1 MTAPLIISVRGL
13 SKSFRMGNTEVAVL
27 RGIDLDVPK
36 GEMLSIVGASG
47 VGKSTLLHVI
57 GALDKP
63 TSGQVIYD
71 GRDVFSMSN
80 GELAT
85 FRNRNVGFVFQFH
98 HLLPEFSALENVLI
112 PSMIGGVEAKAAK
125 LLAEALLEEVGLSG
139 RLTHRP
145 GELSGGEQ
153 QRVAIARALMSEP
166 KVILADEPTGNLD
179 THTAQSVHE
188 LLKKLNRERGLT
200 SIIVTHNEKLAEM
213 GDRTVRMVD
222 GLIVR
227 P

>member
-13 SKSFRMGNTEVAVL
+13 SKSFRMGSTEVSVL
-27 RGIDLDVPK
+27 RGIDLDVSK

-112 PSMIGGVEAKAAK
+112 PSMIGGMEPQGAKRR
-125 LLAEALLEEVGLSG
+125 AEALLEEVGLSG

-179 THTAQSVHE
+179 THTAQSIHE
-188 LLKKLNRERGLT
+188 LLKRLNHEKGLT
-200 SIIVTHNEKLAEM
+200 SIIVTHNERLAEM

-222 GLIVR
+222 GLIFR